1 MTEKMNTNPS
11 VSEANAEIM
20 TAAADTTSVVSAA
33 DAEMH
38 ASSEACETAAAVE
51 AVRTPHPLSIDEI
64 KEIIPHRYPF
74 LLIDQVVDYEP
85 GKFAD
90 ARKCVTVNEPFFQGH
105 FPQYPV
111 MPGVLII
118 EALAQT
124 GAVALLSMPANKGKI
139 ALFGGIKNAR
149 FKKQVRP
156 GDVLELHCEL
166 TRMHGPV
173 GMGTAVATVNGKTA
187 VQAELTFAVQ

>member
-1 MTEKMNTNPS
+1 MTEEMNTNPS

-20 TAAADTTSVVSAA
+20 TAPAGTTSAA

-38 ASSEACETAAAVE
+38 ASSEAGETAAAVE
-51 AVRTPHPLSIDEI
+51 VARTPQPLSVDEI

-124 GAVALLSMPANKGKI
+124 GAVALLSMPENKGKI